1 MSRPKAYSLPVT
13 APFDQWCHIEHDRRC
28 VCRAPGSVCV
38 NLPAA
43 AFQEGDETLEAVLQA
58 GPVTRARVVDTHASL
73 RRLARLLL
81 HPHSRAPGSKK
92 RSREAYAVQR
102 DDVRRA
108 RFHTSRFNRDHESS
122 EVYAQRCVFLLEEL
136 RCPQHPQ
143 MALGLRLWKVFIDP
157 LWRESRAF
165 GLMMIDGRCEAPRA
179 PVELLQ
185 LYGSV
190 GCANTQP
197 LMANPETW
205 LGLHSPHDDWATRT
219 LLDADRQYVYGGTE
233 PLVIKGE
240 VVLQG
245 AKRPSRMHPLSP
257 ELVLSPTRRQA
268 LLAGLDPAAPLD
280 PQQKQPEAYRGEE
293 AAAGEAI
300 AGTDSVTTGVARP
313 VNRPAPRPHPSD
325 PPQPAPLR
333 FPPAARLWGLQPLA
347 DPLTAALPPCLLA
360 RLRRAAPPP
369 PSSPPTP

>member
-1 MSRPKAYSLPVT
+1 M
-13 APFDQWCHIEHDRRC
+13 
-28 VCRAPGSVCV
+28 
-38 NLPAA
+38 
-43 AFQEGDETLEAVLQA
+43 AFGV
-58 GPVTRARVVDTHASL
+58 
-73 RRLARLLL
+73 
-81 HPHSRAPGSKK
+81 
-92 RSREAYAVQR
+92 
-102 DDVRRA
+102 
-108 RFHTSRFNRDHESS
+108 
-122 EVYAQRCVFLLEEL
+122 
-136 RCPQHPQ
+136 
-143 MALGLRLWKVFIDP
+143 RLWKVFIDP

-165 GLMMIDGRCEAPRA
+165 GLMMTDGRCEAPRA

-197 LMANPETW
+197 LMANPESW

-280 PQQKQPEAYRGEE
+280 PQQKQPEAYRGEGA
-293 AAAGEAI
+293 AAAGEEV
-300 AGTDSVTTGVARP
+300 AGSGSSASDSGTVAAP
-313 VNRPAPRPHPSD
+313 PNRPAPRPHPSD
-325 PPQPAPLR
+325 PPQPAQLR
-333 FPPAARLWGLQPLA
+333 FPAGARLWGLQPHA
-347 DPLTAALPPCLLA
+347 DP
-360 RLRRAAPPP
+360 R
-369 PSSPPTP
+369 